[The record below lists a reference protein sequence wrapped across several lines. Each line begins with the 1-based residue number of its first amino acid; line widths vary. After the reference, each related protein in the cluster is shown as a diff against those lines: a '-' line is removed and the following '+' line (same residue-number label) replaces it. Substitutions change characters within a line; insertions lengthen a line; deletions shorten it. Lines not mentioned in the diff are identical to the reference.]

1 MHISQ
6 SRRAMVLV
14 TSAAVAAGIGLGV
27 APAAQAASGKVTIDN
42 TLPRWLGHASKSA
55 VTPFTATTQ
64 TVRVYLTPNGGAD
77 ALNAAVAAVSD
88 PSSAQYRQFL
98 TTAQYDAKYAPTQAQ
113 VDQVSGYLSGAGLA
127 VTGVEAQRRY
137 VEASGSA
144 GQLGAAFGVQLGT
157 FTHDG
162 QTVTAPSSA
171 AAVPSSI
178 AGNVL
183 TVTGLDTTAY
193 TKKVNRIAPGDQSD
207 TAKGATNPN
216 VTPPTGFVNARPCSI
231 YYGQVAAQFQ
241 ADFST
246 PLPTFQG
253 QTLSYARC
261 GYTGA
266 TVPVRVREQLH
277 PDRGGRDGRHHRRV
291 RLAEDRQGREPV
303 RREPRRRLLQA
314 GSADPEPPG
323 LLQPTGE
330 VRPERLVR

>member
-113 VDQVSGYLSGAGLA
+113 VDQVSGYLSGTGLT
-127 VTGVEAQRRY
+127 VTGVEAHHRY

-171 AAVPSSI
+171 AAVP
-178 AGNVL
+178 
-183 TVTGLDTTAY
+183 
-193 TKKVNRIAPGDQSD
+193 
-207 TAKGATNPN
+207 
-216 VTPPTGFVNARPCSI
+216 
-231 YYGQVAAQFQ
+231 
-241 ADFST
+241 
-246 PLPTFQG
+246 
-253 QTLSYARC
+253 
-261 GYTGA
+261 
-266 TVPVRVREQLH
+266 
-277 PDRGGRDGRHHRRV
+277 
-291 RLAEDRQGREPV
+291 
-303 RREPRRRLLQA
+303 
-314 GSADPEPPG
+314 
-323 LLQPTGE
+323 
-330 VRPERLVR
+330 